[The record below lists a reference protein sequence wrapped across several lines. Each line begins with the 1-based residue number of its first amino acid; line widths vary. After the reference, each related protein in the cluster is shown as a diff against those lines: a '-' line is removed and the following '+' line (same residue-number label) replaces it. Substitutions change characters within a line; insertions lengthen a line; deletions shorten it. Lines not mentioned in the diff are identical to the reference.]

1 MCIAFY
7 TVNPD
12 SFYSFEEQR
21 AVIVR
26 VFKDDELVETVS
38 FPIANLTQ
46 KYKTE
51 KQAEEYGRLAVR
63 SILNQYEADA

>member
-7 TVNPD
+7 TVNSD

-38 FPIANLTQ
+38 FPYIF
-46 KYKTE
+46 
-51 KQAEEYGRLAVR
+51 R
-63 SILNQYEADA
+63 SIEGRNFLHFL

>member
-38 FPIANLTQ
+38 FPIANPTQ

-51 KQAEEYGRLAVR
+51 KQAAEYGRLAVR

>member
-7 TVNPD
+7 TVNLD

-38 FPIANLTQ
+38 FPIIVN
-46 KYKTE
+46 
-51 KQAEEYGRLAVR
+51 
-63 SILNQYEADA
+63 

>member
-7 TVNPD
+7 TVNLD

-38 FPIANLTQ
+38 FPITNPTQ

-63 SILNQYEADA
+63 SILNQWEADA

>member
-12 SFYSFEEQR
+12 HFCSFEEQK
-21 AVIVR
+21 AVILR

-38 FPIANLTQ
+38 FPISNPTQ

-63 SILNQYEADA
+63 SILNQQGADA

>member
-38 FPIANLTQ
+38 FPIANPTQ

-51 KQAEEYGRLAVR
+51 KHAEEYGRLAVR